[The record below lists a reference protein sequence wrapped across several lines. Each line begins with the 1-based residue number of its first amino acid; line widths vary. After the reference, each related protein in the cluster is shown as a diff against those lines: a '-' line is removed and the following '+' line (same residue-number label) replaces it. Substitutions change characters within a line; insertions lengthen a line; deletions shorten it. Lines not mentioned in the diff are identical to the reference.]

1 MLSSKYLICYMILS
15 KENLKSIDTAK
26 VIVPAEGLF
35 DLPEK
40 VLQFGTG
47 VLLRGLPDYFVDKA
61 NRQGIFNG
69 RIVIVKSTGN
79 GDTADFDNQDSLY
92 TIGVR
97 GIEEGK
103 NVEENIVSSA
113 ISRVIS
119 AEQDWAAIL
128 EVAKSPELKIVVSN
142 TTEVGIQLVN
152 EPVTGNPPA
161 SFPAK
166 LLAALY
172 ERYKVLGNTADAGL
186 VIIATEL
193 IPENGKKLEAIVYE
207 LATYNKLEDEF
218 ISWSKANNI
227 FCNSLVDRI
236 VPGKPDA
243 AKLAELETE
252 LGYEDQLLILAE
264 PYRLW
269 AVEGNEK
276 VSETLSFMQADKG
289 LIVKPDIEIYRELK
303 VRLLNGTHTL
313 TSGIACLSGID
324 TVKNGMDNPDIVNFV
339 EQVMRKEIAPA
350 IPYQVS
356 LDEALVFAGTVIDR
370 FANPHIKHLW
380 LSITMQYA
388 MKLKIRVL
396 PVLFNYHTLNNS
408 IPPFI
413 TFGFA
418 AFLHFMRTSKQEG
431 GKYYGSYNGQEYLIN
446 DDSAPYF
453 YAKTTEIDKAD
464 YVEEVLND
472 TEFWG
477 ADLNEIPGFIE
488 VVQND
493 YDNILEN
500 GITAALEDLNLK
512 LKAVK

>member
-1 MLSSKYLICYMILS
+1 MILS
-15 KENLKSIDTAK
+15 KENLKKIDTAK
-26 VIVPAEGLF
+26 VIVPAETLF
-35 DLPEK
+35 GLPEK

-79 GDTADFDNQDSLY
+79 GGTSDFDHQDSLY
-92 TIGVR
+92 TIGIR
-97 GIEEGK
+97 GIEDGK
-103 NVEENIVSSA
+103 NIEENIVSSA
-113 ISRVIS
+113 ISRVVS
-119 AEQDWAAIL
+119 AEKDWAAIL
-128 EVAKSPELKIVVSN
+128 ELAKSPELKIVVSN
-142 TTEVGIQLVN
+142 TTEVGIQLLN
-152 EPVTGNPPA
+152 EPVTGNPPS
-161 SFPAK
+161 SFPGK
-166 LLAALY
+166 LLATLY
-172 ERYKVLGNTADAGL
+172 ERYKTLGSSDDAGL

-207 LATYNKLEDEF
+207 LAAYNKLEDEF
-218 ISWSKANNI
+218 VSWSRANNI

-243 AKLAELETE
+243 AKLAELESE

-269 AVEGNEK
+269 AVEGNDK
-276 VSETLSFMQADKG
+276 VAETLSFMQADKG

-324 TVKNGMDNPDIVNFV
+324 TVKNGMDNSDILNFV

-356 LDEALVFAGTVIDR
+356 LDEALVFSGTVIDR

-388 MKLKIRVL
+388 MKLKIRVV
-396 PVLFNYHTLNNS
+396 PVLFNYHTLFNT

-418 AFLHFMRTSKQEG
+418 AFLHFMRATKLEG

-446 DDSAPYF
+446 DDSAAYF
-453 YAKTTEIDKAD
+453 YQKTKEINEAD

-472 TEFWG
+472 TEFWA
-477 ADLNEIPGFIE
+477 ADLREIPGFIE
-488 VVQND
+488 VVEND
-493 YDNILEN
+493 YDKILET
-500 GITAALEDLNLK
+500 GITAALQELNLK
-512 LKAVK
+512 LKAV